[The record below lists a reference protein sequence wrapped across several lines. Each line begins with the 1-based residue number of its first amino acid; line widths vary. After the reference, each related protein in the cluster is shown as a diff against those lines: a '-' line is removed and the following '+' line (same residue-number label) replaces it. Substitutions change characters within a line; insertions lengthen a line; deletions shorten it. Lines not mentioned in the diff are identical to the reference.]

1 MQKEKNTAK
10 KNAGNSRKRKYN
22 SRKYNRNKKENINKK
37 QIITASA
44 VAIAAICIVILLI
57 SGAGQ
62 GTQSVNPKEYFGI
75 SSDDE
80 KGIVVNGTVLENTA
94 KTINGHTYIL
104 YDDVWNYINSGFY
117 LEGNALYM
125 TLPEGTQIW
134 TTDDGTGYLYSDGE
148 NYYIDTQCII
158 ANSDIE
164 YEEYTDPDRIVIRN
178 KWNGVVS
185 ANVLSDT
192 KIRQKENDRSNIVAE
207 ISKGDSVIIVESGD
221 SWTKVTTDQG
231 YTGYIKN
238 ECISEDTSE
247 LTHESSSRFEFQ
259 SSSLGQTVKMV
270 WHYID
275 SMANNAYLDGMM
287 ADASGINV
295 ISPTWF
301 NFADASGNMTA
312 FADQDYVT
320 KAHDNYGLSIWALV
334 SDYSG
339 ADSTTGEIISNKENR
354 QRCIS
359 QLIQTCVD
367 YSLQGINIDFETITR
382 AQAPAYL
389 QFLRELKIAASPYGL
404 IISTDNYVPTYT
416 KYYKRAEQSKIVDY
430 VIMMGYDEHTASS
443 EEIGSVASLPF
454 VEQGVTDTISEVA
467 PNKTV
472 LAVPFYTRGWT
483 EKFGSTGFE
492 SENLDMTKIQNFID
506 EHGITT
512 TWDDSVG
519 QYVGSASDN
528 EATYSIWVEDA
539 RSLELKLS
547 LISKYNLAGASAW
560 RIGTETQDVWSVWKS
575 CLG

>member
-1 MQKEKNTAK
+1 MQKK
-10 KNAGNSRKRKYN
+10 KGKDNSRNRKYN
-22 SRKYNRNKKENINKK
+22 SNRKYNKNDNINKK

-44 VAIAAICIVILLI
+44 VAIAAICIIVLLI

-62 GTQSVNPKEYFGI
+62 GTQTVDPKEYFGI
-75 SSDDE
+75 AADDE

-117 LEGNALYM
+117 LEGNVLYM
-125 TLPEGTQIW
+125 TLPEGAQTW
-134 TTDDGTGYLYSDGE
+134 TTDDGTGYLYNDGE

-158 ANSDIE
+158 DNSDIE
-164 YEEYTDPDRIVIRN
+164 YKEYSDPNRIVIRN
-178 KWNGVVS
+178 KWNGIVS
-185 ANVLSDT
+185 ANILSDT
-192 KIRQKENDRSNIVAE
+192 KIRQKDNDRSKIVTE
-207 ISKGDSVIIVESGD
+207 ISKGENVIIMETGD
-221 SWTKVTTDQG
+221 SWTEITTDQG
-231 YTGYIKN
+231 YTGYINN
-238 ECISEDTSE
+238 ECISEDTAE

-259 SSSLGQTVKMV
+259 SNSLGQTVKMV

-275 SMANNAYLDGMM
+275 SMANNIYLDGMM

-301 NFADASGNMTA
+301 NFADASGNMTS
-312 FADQDYVT
+312 FADKDYVT

-334 SDYSG
+334 SDYYG
-339 ADSTTGEIISNKENR
+339 DDSSTGEIISNKENR
-354 QRCIS
+354 DRCIS

-382 AQAPAYL
+382 EQAPSYL

-430 VIMMGYDEHTASS
+430 VIIMGYDEHTSSS

-454 VEQGVTDTISEVA
+454 VEQGVIDTISETA

-483 EKFGSTGFE
+483 EKFGAAGFE
-492 SENLDMTKIQNFID
+492 SENLDMTEIQNFID

-519 QYVGSASDN
+519 QYVGSADDN

-539 RSLELKLS
+539 RSLELKLN

-560 RIGTETQDVWSVWKS
+560 RIGTETQDVWAVWES

>member
-1 MQKEKNTAK
+1 MQNKKNTAK
-10 KNAGNSRKRKYN
+10 NNADNSKNRKYNSKRKYN
-22 SRKYNRNKKENINKK
+22 KKDSINKK
-37 QIITASA
+37 QMITASA
-44 VAIAAICIVILLI
+44 VAIAAICIIVLLI

-62 GTQSVNPKEYFGI
+62 GTQAVDPKEYFGI

-80 KGIVVNGTVLENTA
+80 KGVVVNGTVLENTA

-117 LEGNALYM
+117 LEGNVLYM
-125 TLPEGTQIW
+125 TLPEGTKTW
-134 TTDDGTGYLYSDGE
+134 TTDDGTGYLYSDSE

-158 ANSDIE
+158 DNSDIE
-164 YEEYTDPDRIVIRN
+164 YEEFEDPNRIVIRN
-178 KWNGVVS
+178 KWNGIVS
-185 ANVLSDT
+185 ANILSDT
-192 KIRQKENDRSNIVAE
+192 KIRQKDNDRSNIVTE
-207 ISKGDSVIIVESGD
+207 ISKGESVTIIEAGE
-221 SWTKVTTDQG
+221 SWTEVTTAQG

-238 ECISEDTSE
+238 ECISEDTAE

-275 SMANNAYLDGMM
+275 SMANNVYLDGMM

-301 NFADASGNMTA
+301 NFADASGNMTS

-320 KAHDNYGLSIWALV
+320 KAHDKYGLSIWALV

-339 ADSTTGEIISNKENR
+339 DDSSTGEIISNKENR

-367 YSLQGINIDFETITR
+367 YSLEGINIDFETITR

-430 VIMMGYDEHTASS
+430 VIIMGYDEHTASS

-467 PNKTV
+467 ANKTV

-492 SENLDMTKIQNFID
+492 SENLDMTKIQDFID

-519 QYVGSASDN
+519 QYVGSAADN

-539 RSLELKLS
+539 RSLELKLN

-560 RIGTETQDVWSVWKS
+560 RIGTETQDVWAVWES